1 VVVVVVISGVEFS
14 DGMEKGACSR
24 GVRGCLFV
32 RRHLRTSLLSLQS
45 SANGRELCF
54 VITLS
59 K

>member
-1 VVVVVVISGVEFS
+1 MVVVVVISGVEFS

-24 GVRGCLFV
+24 GARGCLFI
-32 RRHLRTSLLSLQS
+32 RRYHRTSLLSLQS

-59 K
+59 N